1 MEKLPQISEA
11 EYEIMKIL
19 WADYPLST
27 NEVCQRAQ
35 QTQNWKPKTIH
46 TLLSRLSSK
55 CVIAYEQLGRMYYYY
70 PLISQKKYLKQENR
84 HFLNRFYGGKA
95 APMLSSLLSG
105 DELTDADLNDLYTLI
120 HSKMK
125 SGDK

>member
-1 MEKLPQISEA
+1 
-11 EYEIMKIL
+11 
-19 WADYPLST
+19 
-27 NEVCQRAQ
+27 
-35 QTQNWKPKTIH
+35 
-46 TLLSRLSSK
+46 
-55 CVIAYEQLGRMYYYY
+55 MYYYY